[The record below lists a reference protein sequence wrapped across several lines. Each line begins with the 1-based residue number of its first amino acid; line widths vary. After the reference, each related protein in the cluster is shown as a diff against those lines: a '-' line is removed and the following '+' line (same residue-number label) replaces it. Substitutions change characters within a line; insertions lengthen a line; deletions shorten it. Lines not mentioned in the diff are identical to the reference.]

1 MIIAIVARKKHFYDF
16 FCVEPGDEIN
26 MYNYYTYLEK
36 KMCSRYCILRLGK
49 IESRLVYGKWG

>member
-36 KMCSRYCILRLGK
+36 KY
-49 IESRLVYGKWG
+49 VAVTVFWGSAKLNPG